1 MGFSLFRE
9 KRGSVTATKVCQT
22 LVTSTVPLESQTL
35 HRYGVTPCP
44 LGVLSLTLIFA
55 KMCVCRT
62 ISVYFTL
69 HQS

>member
-1 MGFSLFRE
+1 MGFSLFRG
-9 KRGSVTATKVCQT
+9 KRDSGTATKACQT
-22 LVTSTVPLESQTL
+22 LVPLESQTL